1 MITLFL
7 TCLLKRLP
15 APMARSLF
23 LLEAKPFISC
33 FSYFDSISLH
43 TPSTNCGI
51 DRPVNDLKSEGFL
64 DNLSYDN
71 KKKGQLYTE
80 QTEIKLFGLIT
91 QEIYLTDLF
100 IVKIYEKTK
109 PFDHVLVCISLFF

>member
-7 TCLLKRLP
+7 TSLLKRLP

-23 LLEAKPFISC
+23 LLEDKRFISY

-43 TPSTNCGI
+43 TPSNCGI

-91 QEIYLTDLF
+91 QEIYLTDFF

-109 PFDHVLVCISLFF
+109 PFDHMF

>member
-91 QEIYLTDLF
+91 QEIYLTDFF